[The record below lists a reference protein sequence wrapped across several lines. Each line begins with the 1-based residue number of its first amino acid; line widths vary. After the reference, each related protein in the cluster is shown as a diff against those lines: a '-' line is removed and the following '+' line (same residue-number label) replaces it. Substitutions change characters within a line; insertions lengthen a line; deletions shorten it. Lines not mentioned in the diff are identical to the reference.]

1 MTLNQGYLTTVES
14 NKSNHHHQD
23 YKSMIKNPL
32 KVGAVRIY
40 MDSDSK
46 DTSFGGITADTF
58 QGVATLITPKGP
70 FKMEGAR

>member
-1 MTLNQGYLTTVES
+1 
-14 NKSNHHHQD
+14 
-23 YKSMIKNPL
+23 MIKNPL